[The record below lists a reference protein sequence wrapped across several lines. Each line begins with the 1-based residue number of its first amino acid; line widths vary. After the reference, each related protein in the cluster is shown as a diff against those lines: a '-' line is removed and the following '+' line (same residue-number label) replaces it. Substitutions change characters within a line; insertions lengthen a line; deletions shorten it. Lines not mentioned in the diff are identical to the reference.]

1 MSTGTGDS
9 ILQPVDIPFTVA
21 YHITGTVRVL
31 ICQLSNF
38 AILNYDIIERE
49 VFIMLFMCLTVPV
62 AESASIWS
70 TMLREV
76 LSEILL
82 DGLTTMLLPCTLVQG
97 NYIIAHLFDSRN
109 S

>member
-9 ILQPVDIPFTVA
+9 ILKPVDIHFTVA

-62 AESASIWS
+62 AESTAIWS
-70 TMLREV
+70 TMFQ
-76 LSEILL
+76 EILSGIL
-82 DGLTTMLLPCTLVQG
+82 LESLTTMFRSYTLV
-97 NYIIAHLFDSRN
+97 
-109 S
+109 

>member
-21 YHITGTVRVL
+21 YHITGSVRVL

-49 VFIMLFMCLTVPV
+49 VFIMLIMCLTVPV

-70 TMLREV
+70 TMFQ
-76 LSEILL
+76 EILSGIL
-82 DGLTTMLLPCTLVQG
+82 LESLTTMFRSYTLV
-97 NYIIAHLFDSRN
+97 
-109 S
+109 